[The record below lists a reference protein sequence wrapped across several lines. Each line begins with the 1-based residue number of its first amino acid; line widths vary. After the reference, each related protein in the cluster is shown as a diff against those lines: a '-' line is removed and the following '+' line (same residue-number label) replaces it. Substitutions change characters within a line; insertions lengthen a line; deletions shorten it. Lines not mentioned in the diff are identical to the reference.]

1 MSVALDTGG
10 ADAVRPFVRPA
21 EPIDVP
27 PPMRA
32 IMGWT
37 EDEYRGAKAPTYP
50 CLIDERHVVAAAYD
64 MPNVPMAVWIDED
77 GRIVRPAEPA
87 GATDGFRSL
96 DRATMTLPEDLA
108 RAGRAA
114 RARYRDAIRD
124 WVAHGAESRY
134 ALSPEAVR
142 ARIAGPSEEDAFAS
156 ACFAL
161 ANLLRERGAHDLAA
175 HWFSEAKHRC
185 PERWNYVRQA
195 LDLQQ
200 KGAAS
205 GPEFVKALRELG
217 ERPYYARID
226 LEEHGTGTEM

>member
-21 EPIDVP
+21 KPIDVP
-27 PPMRA
+27 PPLRA

-108 RAGRAA
+108 RAGRAS

-124 WVAHGAESRY
+124 WVAHGAQSRY
-134 ALSPEAVR
+134 ALSPQAVR
-142 ARIAGPSEEDAFAS
+142 ARIETRCKYHRLADSALRRIDEE
-156 ACFAL
+156 L
-161 ANLLRERGAHDLAA
+161 IVE
-175 HWFSEAKHRC
+175 
-185 PERWNYVRQA
+185 P
-195 LDLQQ
+195 
-200 KGAAS
+200 GAA
-205 GPEFVKALRELG
+205 GHPLG
-217 ERPYYARID
+217 HPVRVEIGFSPNGNLPVHHPDID
-226 LEEHGTGTEM
+226 IDSDRTH